1 MNTHGIRDWI
11 ILIVLAAAGYAG
23 ALWLFPAIHPTG
35 FVEKPASNE
44 RRAQTLDY
52 WTQNLGFSQLEKSG
66 TPRLQFQSDLVK
78 AIQRSGQDH
87 PNPFA
92 YWEQYMDVEG
102 EQRPSFFGGDGSSR
116 STTVIFEFT
125 QDGQLVAFRNP
136 GRWLPERRTVSSEP
150 MGGLISSE
158 AEQHARD
165 FLSSTVW
172 STTNYALTSFNSV
185 AYDQETVASL
195 SFSSDSTYPGVE
207 QSLRVDV
214 TAAGEVVALEP
225 SVSIQ
230 ISQGGVSEELIE
242 VVLRGLLI
250 VGFAVWLLYR
260 LYTLIRARTI
270 DIQSSIIY
278 ASLIALIFPLIQ
290 LSSTYASVVA
300 GEIQASVIEWGL
312 FLVVWG
318 AQTAIVSVIFFLVSG
333 VGESVT
339 RSTMSTKLQTLD
351 SLRTGRFFKP
361 LVGQMLVRSVLIA
374 GILLGGATLLLSIN
388 TGRAIGMPEMVFSDQ
403 YTFHYIFFSLEI
415 ALFALIGMQALY
427 LNAYQS
433 LSKWMPWKWVTAF
446 LASLIYGVMGLSQI
460 DIAPLWM
467 EVLLGTIIGL
477 GVTLTYI
484 RYDFLHAL
492 AVQILFLMGVH
503 ALESLGIGGMEEMW
517 LFYTFLGLIIV
528 SVIVGLSAMA
538 FGQDPN
544 SIERYVPDYM
554 EELAQQERMSKEL
567 SIAQEVQESFLPTQ
581 IPDALGT
588 TIVARCTPASETGG
602 DYYDVIRID
611 NEKLGLVIGDVSGKG
626 IQAAFFMTFIK
637 GILHALARTENS
649 TVGVVT
655 RANTHFR
662 ENAPVKMF
670 MTLLYG
676 VLDTKKRTFRF
687 TRAGHHPL
695 WVQRAQTGIVEE
707 YQPDGVAIGMTEL
720 QEHSS
725 WLEELEVPLNPGDR
739 LFLFTDGLTEARD
752 RHGVEYGEVRLKR
765 MIEQYAE
772 VSTKE
777 VVARLFEAIEGLD
790 RHSKPLDD
798 MTLLVVEIPGKTRQ
812 GNGLDQQKA
821 LSSGLSD

>member
-1 MNTHGIRDWI
+1 MNAHGLRGWI
-11 ILIVLAAAGYAG
+11 LLIVLAAAGYAG
-23 ALWLFPAIHPTG
+23 AVWLFPLIHPTG

-44 RRAQTLDY
+44 RRERTLDY
-52 WTQNLGFSQLEKSG
+52 WTQNLGFNQLEKSG
-66 TPRLQFQSDLVK
+66 TPRLRFRSDLVK
-78 AIQRSGQDH
+78 AIQRSGEEH

-102 EQRPSFFGGDGSSR
+102 EQRPSLFGGDGSSR
-116 STTVIFEFT
+116 STTLIFEFT
-125 QDGQLVAFRNP
+125 QDGQLVAFQNP
-136 GRWLPERRTVSSEP
+136 GRWLPERRVESLDTLGQLVT
-150 MGGLISSE
+150 SE
-158 AEQHARD
+158 AEQQARD
-165 FLSSTVW
+165 FLNSTVW
-172 STTNYALTSFNSV
+172 STTDYALTSFNSV

-195 SFSSDSTYPGVE
+195 TFSSDSTYPGVE
-207 QSLRVDV
+207 QTLRVDV
-214 TAAGEVVALEP
+214 TASGEVVALEP

-230 ISQGGVSEELIE
+230 LAEGGVSEDLIE

-278 ASLIALIFPLIQ
+278 ASLIALLFPLIQ
-290 LSSTYASVVA
+290 FSTTYASVVA
-300 GEIQASVIEWGL
+300 GEFEPSLIEWAL
-312 FLVVWG
+312 FVVVWG

-339 RSTMSTKLQTLD
+339 RSTMSSKLQTLD
-351 SLRTGRFFKP
+351 SLRTGRFFNP

-374 GILLGGATLLLSIN
+374 GILLGGVTFMLSLN
-388 TGRAIGMPEMVFSDQ
+388 TGRAIGLPDMVFSDQ
-403 YTFHYIFFSLEI
+403 YTFHYLFFSLELG
-415 ALFALIGMQALY
+415 LFALIGTQALY
-427 LNAYQS
+427 LNAFQS
-433 LSKWMPWKWVTAF
+433 LSKWLPWKWVTAF
-446 LASLIYGVMGLSQI
+446 LVSLIYGVMGLAQM
-460 DIAPLWM
+460 DIGPLWM
-467 EVLLGTIIGL
+467 EIVIGTLVGL
-477 GVTLTYI
+477 GVTATYI
-484 RYDFLHAL
+484 RFDFLHAL

-503 ALESLGIGGMEEMW
+503 ALESFGIGGMEEMW

-528 SVIVGLSAMA
+528 SLTVGLSAMT
-538 FGQDPN
+538 FGQDPDL
-544 SIERYVPDYM
+544 IERYVPDYM

-611 NEKLGLVIGDVSGKG
+611 DEKLGLVIGDVSGKG

-637 GILHALARTENS
+637 GILHALARSEIS
-649 TVGVVT
+649 TVGVVK
-655 RANTHFR
+655 RANAHFR

-676 VLDTKKRTFRF
+676 VLDTKKQTFRF

-695 WVQRAQTGIVEE
+695 WVQRAQSGVVEE
-707 YQPDGVAIGMTEL
+707 YLPDGVAIGMTDLDEA
-720 QEHSS
+720 SN
-725 WLEELEVPLNPGDR
+725 WLEELEVSLQPGDR

-772 VSTKE
+772 VETKE
-777 VVARLFEAIEGLD
+777 VVARLFEAIEELD

-798 MTLLVVEIPGKTRQ
+798 MTLLVVEIPGKHRRGQ
-812 GNGLDQQKA
+812 GEIDPKA
-821 LSSGLSD
+821 LPASSSA

>member
-1 MNTHGIRDWI
+1 MNAHGLRGWI
-11 ILIVLAAAGYAG
+11 LLIVLAAAGYVG
-23 ALWLFPAIHPTG
+23 AVWLFPLIHPTG

-44 RRAQTLDY
+44 RRERTLDY
-52 WTQNLGFSQLEKSG
+52 WTQNLGFNQLEKSG
-66 TPRLQFQSDLVK
+66 TSRLRFRSDLVK
-78 AIQRSGQDH
+78 AIQRSGEEH

-102 EQRPSFFGGDGSSR
+102 EQRPSLFGGDGSSR
-116 STTVIFEFT
+116 STTLIFEFT

-136 GRWLPERRTVSSEP
+136 GRWLPERRVESLDTFGQLVT
-150 MGGLISSE
+150 SE
-158 AEQHARD
+158 AEQQARD
-165 FLSSTVW
+165 FLNSTVW
-172 STTNYALTSFNSV
+172 STTDYALTSFNSV

-195 SFSSDSTYPGVE
+195 TFSSDSTYPGVE
-207 QSLRVDV
+207 QTLRVDV
-214 TAAGEVVALEP
+214 TSSGEVVALEP

-230 ISQGGVSEELIE
+230 LAEGGVSEDLIE

-278 ASLIALIFPLIQ
+278 ASLIALLFPLIQ
-290 LSSTYASVVA
+290 FSTTYASVVA
-300 GEIQASVIEWGL
+300 GEFEPSLIEWAL
-312 FLVVWG
+312 FVVVWG

-339 RSTMSTKLQTLD
+339 RSTMSSKLQTLD
-351 SLRTGRFFKP
+351 SLRTGRFFNP

-374 GILLGGATLLLSIN
+374 GILLGGVTFLLSLN
-388 TGRAIGMPEMVFSDQ
+388 TGRAIGLPDMVFSDQ
-403 YTFHYIFFSLEI
+403 YTFHYLFFSLELG
-415 ALFALIGMQALY
+415 LFALIGTQALY
-427 LNAYQS
+427 LNAFQS
-433 LSKWMPWKWVTAF
+433 LSKWMPWKWATAF
-446 LASLIYGVMGLSQI
+446 LVSLIYGVMGLAQM
-460 DIAPLWM
+460 DIGPLWI
-467 EVLLGTIIGL
+467 EIVLSTLVGL
-477 GVTLTYI
+477 GVTATYI
-484 RYDFLHAL
+484 RFDFLHAL

-503 ALESLGIGGMEEMW
+503 ALESFGIGGMEEMW

-528 SVIVGLSAMA
+528 SLTVGLSAMT

-544 SIERYVPDYM
+544 MIERYVPDYM

-611 NEKLGLVIGDVSGKG
+611 DEKLGLVIGDVSGKG

-637 GILHALARTENS
+637 GILHALARSEIS
-649 TVGVVT
+649 TVGVVK
-655 RANTHFR
+655 RANAHFR

-676 VLDTKKRTFRF
+676 VLDTKQQTFRF

-695 WVQRAQTGIVEE
+695 WVQRAQTGAVEE
-707 YQPDGVAIGMTEL
+707 YLPDGVAIGMTDLDEA
-720 QEHSS
+720 SN
-725 WLEELEVPLNPGDR
+725 WLEELEVSLQPGDR

-772 VSTKE
+772 VETKE
-777 VVARLFEAIEGLD
+777 VVARLFEAIEELD

-798 MTLLVVEIPGKTRQ
+798 MTLLVVEIPGRYRSGQ
-812 GNGLDQQKA
+812 GEIDPKA
-821 LSSGLSD
+821 LPSSSSA